1 MLSFEA
7 VLLVLEGRRPLFVSC
22 RESGIVGRLSTCRGT
37 KEWAHVAKKTDPI
50 TQRMLLFILR
60 FYVVHFNLGHGDEL
74 AHSGWA
80 ALGALIFGAPIYYF
94 FRDTMQLTKSIPL
107 AVMVLVGIGC
117 YFLL

>member
-1 MLSFEA
+1 MDKYNQDA
-7 VLLVLEGRRPLFVSC
+7 VWY
-22 RESGIVGRLSTCRGT
+22 GT
-37 KEWAHVAKKTDPI
+37 YFMVAF
-50 TQRMLLFILR
+50 FILR

-94 FRDTMQLTKSIPL
+94 FRDKMQLTKSIPL
-107 AVMVLVGIGC
+107 AIMVLVGIGC